1 MNTTNFLLEFELNIS
16 EIRKLN
22 KMYFEHLF
30 RDRFIF
36 ISLFFLLVLI
46 FFDFAYINE
55 DQDISAWLIRSL
67 ALIVFFVVI
76 EYSFINTISKIGFQL
91 TKKFLKSDRF
101 HNRYKIRFTSLEIY
115 VKSPLGE
122 LIHKW
127 TSIEKAI
134 LTKNFLFLYVRGR
147 NNYIISI
154 SNKDYDFRK
163 MEELLAFVEKNVT
176 HIIKV

>member
-1 MNTTNFLLEFELNIS
+1 MNATNFLLEFELNIS

-30 RDRFIF
+30 RERFIF
-36 ISLFFLLVLI
+36 ISLFFLLFLI
-46 FFDFAYINE
+46 FVDFAYINE
-55 DQDISAWLIRSL
+55 DQDFSAWLIRSL
-67 ALIVFFVVI
+67 ALIVFFVII

-91 TKKFLKSDRF
+91 TKRLLKSNRF
-101 HNRYKIRFTSLEIY
+101 NNRYKITFTSLEIY

-122 LIHKW
+122 LTHKW
-127 TSIEKAI
+127 ASIEKVI

-163 MEELLAFVEKNVT
+163 MEELLVFVEKNVT
-176 HIIKV
+176 RIIKV